1 MPIVLDATVGGVA
14 SNTYCTLA
22 EAETYYLSRIPLAAW
37 SAATNDQ
44 KNAALAMATRLL
56 DVKYEWASWS
66 TDELQALQWPRSAV
80 LDFLQLTYIL
90 DTVIPPQLKNA
101 EAEFAGQLLAEDR
114 SLDSDIETK
123 GVTSLAVGSI
133 SLTFKNSVYAKVVPD
148 AVRDMIPSW
157 WGKLRGVSFCRE
169 LKRW

>member
-1 MPIVLDATVGGVA
+1 MPLVLVATVGA
-14 SNTYCTLA
+14 ATANTYCTLA
-22 EAETYYLSRIPLAAW
+22 EAETYFLSRVPLAAW
-37 SAATNDQ
+37 VAGTDAT

-56 DVKYEWASWS
+56 DVKYEWFG
-66 TDELQALQWPRSAV
+66 TPVEELQALQWPRSGV
-80 LDFLQLTYIL
+80 EDFLRLSYIL
-90 DTVIPPQLKNA
+90 ETAIPPQLKNA

-123 GVTSLAVGSI
+123 GVTSLTVGSI
-133 SLTFKNSVYAKVVPD
+133 ALTFKDSVYAKVVPD

-157 WGKLRGVSFCRE
+157 WGVLRGVGFCRD

>member
-1 MPIVLDATVGGVA
+1 MPLVLDATVGGVA

-22 EAETYYLSRIPLAAW
+22 EAETYYLGRLPLAAW
-37 SAATNDQ
+37 AAASDAE
-44 KNAALAMATRLL
+44 KNAALVMATRLL
-56 DVKYEWASWS
+56 DIKYEWVSWP
-66 TDELQALQWPRSAV
+66 TATTQMLQWPRYGV
-80 LDFLQLTYIL
+80 EDFLRLSFIE
-90 DTVIPPQLKNA
+90 DDAIPPQLKNA

-123 GVTSLAVGSI
+123 GVTSLTVGSI
-133 SLTFKNSVYAKVVPD
+133 AFTFKNSVYAKVIPD

-157 WGKLRGVSFCRE
+157 WGVLRGVSFCRE